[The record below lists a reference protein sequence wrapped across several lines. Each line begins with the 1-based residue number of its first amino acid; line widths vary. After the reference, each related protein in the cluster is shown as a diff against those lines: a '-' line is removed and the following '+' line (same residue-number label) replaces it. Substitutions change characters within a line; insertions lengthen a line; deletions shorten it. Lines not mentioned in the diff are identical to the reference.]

1 MRSRL
6 GAFLFVALAL
16 ATPAQAQQASSDRLT
31 HLDVFNLEYVGDP
44 QLSPDGSTIVYVR
57 RYADVMTDMNYSNLW
72 VIKSDGSG
80 HRRLTTGDFQDNV
93 PRWSPDGTRVAYVSD
108 REGMPQIFVRWMD
121 TGEAA
126 PVTDLTEPPMGVEW
140 SPDGAQ
146 IAFAKLVP
154 EAALVIGE
162 MPEAPAGAE
171 WAAPAK
177 YTDDMVF
184 RFDGVGEVPPGN
196 THLFVVPAEGGTAR
210 QVTGGARSYG
220 TAFGGASFGWTPDSR
235 SLVVSANL
243 REDAEMAMRDSEIYE
258 ISVSDGSQ
266 VQLTDRRGPDGSP
279 IVSPDGRHIAYLG
292 NEERNL
298 GYQLTK
304 LYVMNRDGSGAR
316 SISDHLDRTVGSP
329 QWAPDGSGI
338 YAAYTDQGDPKLAL
352 FSLNGSHEVV
362 AEELGSGQSAYAGA
376 AGYSLGSDGSIA
388 FLTNGPHRP
397 GDVAVM
403 RRGGGVSVLTEVN
416 ADLFAGKEL
425 GEVEE
430 IRWESSID
438 GREIHGWII
447 KPPGFDPAQ
456 KYPLI
461 LEIHG
466 GPFAAYGDGFDV
478 EKQMMAA
485 DGNVVLYTNPRG
497 STSYG
502 EDFGNLIHHAYPGDD
517 FYDLDSG
524 VDAVIDRGYIDEDNL
539 FVTGGSGGGVLTAW
553 MVGNTD
559 RFRAALSFYPVINWY
574 SFNLTA
580 DIAAMTTRYWFP
592 GNPWDNVEHYE
603 SRSLLS
609 VVDNVTTPTLIM
621 TGEEDWRTPM
631 SESEQYYKALKLVGV
646 ETVLVRVPGE
656 SHGIWGRP
664 SHGISKMTTL
674 KGWFDK
680 YRVPTRPVS

>member
-6 GAFLFVALAL
+6 GVFLFATLAF
-16 ATPAQAQQASSDRLT
+16 ATPVQAQQASSDRLT

-44 QLSPDGSTIVYVR
+44 QVSPDGSSIVYVR
-57 RYADVMTDMNYSNLW
+57 RFADVMTDMTYSNLW
-72 VIKSDGSG
+72 VVNTDGSG
-80 HRRLTTGDFQDNV
+80 HRRLTTGDFQDDT
-93 PRWSPDGTRVAYVSD
+93 PRWSPDGTRLAYMSD
-108 REGMPQIFVRWMD
+108 RGGMPQIYLRWID
-121 TGEAA
+121 TGETA
-126 PVTDLTEPPMGVEW
+126 PITDLTEPPMGLEW
-140 SPDGAQ
+140 SPDGSQ

-184 RFDGVGEVPPGN
+184 RFDGVGEIPPGS

-210 QVTGGARSYG
+210 QVTEGDRSYG
-220 TAFGGASFGWTPDSR
+220 SSFGGASFVWTPDGR
-235 SLVVSANL
+235 SLVISANL
-243 REDAEMAMRDSEIYE
+243 REDVELEMRDSEIYE
-258 ISVSDGSQ
+258 VSVSDGSQ

-279 IVSPDGRHIAYLG
+279 VVSPDGRRIAYVG
-292 NEERNL
+292 ADDRYQ

-316 SISDHLDRTVGSP
+316 SISDHLDRTVGAP
-329 QWAPDGSGI
+329 QWAPDGNGV
-338 YAAYTDQGDPKLAL
+338 YATYTDQGDPKLAL
-352 FSLNGSHEVV
+352 FSLSGSHEVV
-362 AEELGSGQSAYAGA
+362 AERLGSGQSAYAGPP
-376 AGYSLGSDGSIA
+376 GYSLASDGTIA
-388 FLTNGPHRP
+388 YLTNGPHVP

-403 RRGGGVSVLTEVN
+403 SGGSEARVLTEVN

-430 IRWESSID
+430 IWWESSKD
-438 GREIHGWII
+438 GRQIHGWII

-456 KYPLI
+456 EYPLI

-485 DGNVVLYTNPRG
+485 EGFVVLYTNPRG

-502 EDFGNLIHHAYPGDD
+502 EEFGNLIHHAYPGDD
-517 FYDLDSG
+517 FYDLNSG

-553 MVGNTD
+553 MVGNTN

-680 YRVPTRPVS
+680 YMVPTRPVS